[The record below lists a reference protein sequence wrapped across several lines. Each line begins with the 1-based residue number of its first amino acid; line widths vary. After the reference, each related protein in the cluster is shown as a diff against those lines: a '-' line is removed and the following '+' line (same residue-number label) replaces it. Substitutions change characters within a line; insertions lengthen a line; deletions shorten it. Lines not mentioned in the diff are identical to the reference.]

1 MLDQSLRSV
10 LAAFEDAG
18 ELRRV
23 CEPVS
28 LRYELSA
35 MLAASDGGPALLFES
50 VDGSQLPVLGNLL
63 ATRTRIAAAL
73 ETTVDRIQQRMLAAL
88 ASPIAP
94 VEVAD
99 APCQE
104 VVVDDPDLARLP
116 VPWFFEHETGPY
128 VTAGAIVARDP
139 LTGAANLSIAR
150 LKPLGGSRAM
160 AGIAPNHHLAVL
172 GRRAAERGETLPIA
186 VTIGNHPAVLL
197 ASCLY
202 LDLGDDELR
211 HAGGL
216 LGEPVRVTRTAE
228 GLAVPGECEI
238 VLEGRLDYGELVHEG
253 LVSEFH
259 GMYEDYG
266 SGPVVTFQRM
276 TMRRDAIYQA
286 IEPGR
291 HREHLLLGGVAIA
304 AGLMAQLRRVVPAV
318 RAVAV
323 PEGGAGRLTAVVSL
337 DPAARPGSAQRAMF
351 AVWASVSLIR
361 TVTVVDAD
369 VDPWDHEQVEWAR
382 TAYARPDRDLL
393 VAPGGAADRAEPL
406 ELHGRVAKLG
416 IDATR
421 KRADR
426 GDHRDAAPPA
436 EAIAAARR
444 RLRSMRCADRLVT
457 DADDGESVRTGRAG
471 GGDSPENRQGVG
483 RS

>member
-1 MLDQSLRSV
+1 MADQSLRSV
-10 LAAFEDAG
+10 LAAFEGAG
-18 ELRRV
+18 QLRRIS
-23 CEPVS
+23 EPVS

-50 VDGSQLPVLGNLL
+50 VAGSELPVVGNLL
-63 ATRTRIAAAL
+63 ASRERIAAAL
-73 ETTVDRIQQRMLAAL
+73 GTTVAGIQERMLGAL
-88 ASPIAP
+88 AAPIAP

-104 VVVDDPDLARLP
+104 VVVENPDLAALP

-139 LTGAANLSIAR
+139 DGGAANLSIAR
-150 LKPLGGSRAM
+150 VKPLGGPRAM

-197 ASCLY
+197 AACLY
-202 LDLGDDELR
+202 LDLGDDELW

-216 LGEPVRVTRTAE
+216 LGEGVRIARTAE
-228 GLAVPGECEI
+228 GLAVPAECEI
-238 VLEGRLDYGELVHEG
+238 VLEGRLDYGELVDEG

-259 GMYEDYG
+259 GMYEEYG
-266 SGPVVTFQRM
+266 SGPVVTFRRL
-276 TMRRDAIYQA
+276 TMRGGAIYQA

-304 AGLMAQLRRVVPAV
+304 AGLMAELRRVVPAV

-323 PEGGAGRLTAVVSL
+323 PEGGAGRLSAVVTL
-337 DPAARPGSAQRAMF
+337 APGARPGSAQRAMF

-361 TVTVVDAD
+361 TVTVVDD
-369 VDPWDHEQVEWAR
+369 HVDPWDHEQVEWAR

-393 VAPGGAADRAEPL
+393 IVPGGAADRAEPL
-406 ELHGRVAKLG
+406 QLHGRVAKLG

-426 GDHRDAAPPA
+426 ADHRPAAPPV
-436 EAIAAARR
+436 EAIAAARQRLESIWSPGR
-444 RLRSMRCADRLVT
+444 R
-457 DADDGESVRTGRAG
+457 
-471 GGDSPENRQGVG
+471 
-483 RS
+483 